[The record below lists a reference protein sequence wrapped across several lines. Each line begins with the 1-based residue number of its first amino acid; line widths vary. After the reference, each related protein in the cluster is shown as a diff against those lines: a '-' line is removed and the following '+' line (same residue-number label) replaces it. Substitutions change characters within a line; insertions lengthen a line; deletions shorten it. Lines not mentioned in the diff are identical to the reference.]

1 MGRGKSRKTM
11 AQRKGPTLDRATF
24 TTSRALEY
32 FSERELTLQTGH
44 EPERW
49 PEVIVK
55 ELVDNALDACEATD
69 ILPEVTVTVAPD
81 TITVQDNG
89 PGLPADV
96 IPSVLDFGAKVSSK
110 DAYISPTRGAQGNAL
125 KTVLAIPYVLS
136 GCEAGELTIT
146 SHGVNHEIHVAV
158 DRIAQEP
165 TITCD
170 VRPEESV
177 RTGTRVVVRLARLD
191 AADAGDRFLQLLTAY
206 ALFNPHASFV
216 LRHDGRIADFA
227 RTVDRCSKWRPDEP
241 TSPHWYSVEQFAGL
255 IAAYVAH
262 ERRGG
267 PVRTVRE
274 FVAEFRGL
282 AGTAK
287 QKAILA
293 RVRLAACSLHDLV
306 ADGAVDRETARALL
320 EAMRA
325 EARPVK
331 PLALG
336 SLGEAHLRGWLGEHG
351 AKMETVRC
359 KRVQGVDDDSGLPFV
374 VELAFAARTDDGD
387 RQIVTGINFAP
398 TLVDPFRALG
408 AYGIGLNL
416 LLSNLYAHPDDPVT
430 VVVHLAC
437 PHLNYTDRGKSSL
450 ETI

>member
-1 MGRGKSRKTM
+1 M
-11 AQRKGPTLDRATF
+11 
-24 TTSRALEY
+24 
-32 FSERELTLQTGH
+32 
-44 EPERW
+44 
-49 PEVIVK
+49 
-55 ELVDNALDACEATD
+55 
-69 ILPEVTVTVAPD
+69 
-81 TITVQDNG
+81 
-89 PGLPADV
+89 
-96 IPSVLDFGAKVSSK
+96 
-110 DAYISPTRGAQGNAL
+110 
-125 KTVLAIPYVLS
+125 
-136 GCEAGELTIT
+136 
-146 SHGVNHEIHVAV
+146 
-158 DRIAQEP
+158 
-165 TITCD
+165 
-170 VRPEESV
+170 
-177 RTGTRVVVRLARLD
+177 
-191 AADAGDRFLQLLTAY
+191 
-206 ALFNPHASFV
+206 
-216 LRHDGRIADFA
+216 
-227 RTVDRCSKWRPDEP
+227 
-241 TSPHWYSVEQFAGL
+241 
-255 IAAYVAH
+255 
-262 ERRGG
+262 
-267 PVRTVRE
+267 
-274 FVAEFRGL
+274 AEFRGL